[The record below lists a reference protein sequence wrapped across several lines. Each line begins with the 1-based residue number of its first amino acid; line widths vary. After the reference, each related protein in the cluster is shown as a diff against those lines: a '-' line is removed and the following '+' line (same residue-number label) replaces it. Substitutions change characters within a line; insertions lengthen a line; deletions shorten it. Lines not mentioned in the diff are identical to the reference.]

1 MKHLKL
7 YLIFL
12 FTAFL
17 CCPVA
22 KAQSMNGHFLPF
34 GLGYARETVKD
45 NSLSPVSYSGSLGSI
60 TLGYYYQNQNWIS
73 MLDISGMAGF
83 QHPDVSTDES
93 IKRETTTGLG
103 RASYRLL
110 RRIITYKGFRLY
122 GGILSHNLL
131 DYRQHNRYTNSSE
144 NYAALFS
151 YGPAFLLQRPFTVF
165 NKNFVIQYDL
175 GLPFGTYYL
184 RPGYVKPFLAEKL
197 SSKGSAFWGDY
208 YLLDSRTDLIW
219 LLPNGNQLRLSY
231 NWEYTQLDVL
241 NKLQTGLHQI
251 SLSTIF
257 RF

>member
-1 MKHLKL
+1 MAVFFPII
-7 YLIFL
+7 YWI
-12 FTAFL
+12 TASITGIPTAPKIMPPYSLTDQHSFFSGL
-17 CCPVA
+17 
-22 KAQSMNGHFLPF
+22 LPF
-34 GLGYARETVKD
+34 
-45 NSLSPVSYSGSLGSI
+45 
-60 TLGYYYQNQNWIS
+60 
-73 MLDISGMAGF
+73 
-83 QHPDVSTDES
+83 
-93 IKRETTTGLG
+93 
-103 RASYRLL
+103 
-110 RRIITYKGFRLY
+110 
-122 GGILSHNLL
+122 
-131 DYRQHNRYTNSSE
+131 
-144 NYAALFS
+144 
-151 YGPAFLLQRPFTVF
+151 F